1 MQITRTGATTSTP
14 SSEWVTGTVH
24 VTSIA
29 VAEEAPS
36 RLRIDDVRFEP
47 GSRTHWHRHPEGQ
60 FLHITEGAGLM
71 QRRGGPVEV
80 VRAGDRVHIAPGEW
94 HWHGAGPTTSMTH
107 LAVLTAAEDGTEAER
122 GEPVTDACYP
132 SEPVV

>member
-1 MQITRTGATTSTP
+1 MLIHRDPPATYTAAP
-14 SSEWVTGTVH
+14 EWVTGTVH
-24 VTSIA
+24 ATPIA
-29 VAEEAPS
+29 VAGATS

-60 FLHITEGAGLM
+60 VLHITEGTGLM

-80 VRAGDRVHIAPGEW
+80 VRAGDRVVIAPGEW

-107 LAVLTAAEDGTEAER
+107 LAVLTAAADGTEAER
-122 GEPVTDACYP
+122 GEPVTDADYP
-132 SEPVV
+132 AEPLV

>member
-1 MQITRTGATTSTP
+1 MQITRTSATTSTP

-60 FLHITEGAGLM
+60 FLHITEGTGLM

-122 GEPVTDACYP
+122 GAPVTDACYP

>member
-1 MQITRTGATTSTP
+1 MLIHRDPPATCTASP
-14 SSEWVTGTVH
+14 EWATGTVR
-24 VTSIA
+24 VTS
-29 VAEEAPS
+29 VAAAGDTS

-47 GSRTHWHRHPEGQ
+47 GSRTHWHRHPGGQ
-60 FLHITEGAGLM
+60 VLHVTEGTGLM

-80 VRAGDRVHIAPGEW
+80 VRAGDRVVIAPGEW

-107 LAVLTAAEDGTEAER
+107 LAVLTAAADGTEAER

-132 SEPVV
+132 SGPLA

>member
-1 MQITRTGATTSTP
+1 MQITRTPATTTTA
-14 SSEWVTGTVH
+14 SSEWVTGTVY
-24 VTSIA
+24 VTP
-29 VAEEAPS
+29 VAAAGDTS

-47 GSRTHWHRHPEGQ
+47 GGRTHWHRHPGGQ
-60 FLHITEGAGLM
+60 VLHITEGTGLV
-71 QRRGGPVEV
+71 QRRGGPAEV
-80 VRAGDRVHIAPGEW
+80 VRAGDRVVIAPGEW

-132 SEPVV
+132 AGPVL